1 MVCFSPSRA
10 LSAPVLSSSSSS
22 SPLLVLLLYVTGIL
36 AAATGGAT
44 TSSTSSLDVFESLA
58 QLPRGWTRTGPA
70 RPDDPVRLRV
80 SLKQQN
86 LDAFYE
92 GLLQVSTPDHPRYG
106 QHYQGHELRRLLR
119 PAPEATTAA
128 LSWLRAHNVTTVRDD
143 GDYLFFQTDAATA
156 GRMLDAQFAWY
167 QYGDATT
174 TTTTREPPLLR
185 TTRYSVP
192 PHVAAHINFVQPT
205 TRFGRTRP
213 LASHVDIMDPGEA
226 SAGQSKWVMDATAG
240 SVTEDDFKVNA
251 AGAVNATCATSI
263 TPQCLF
269 QLYNINL
276 KGSADG
282 NNSVGYASFVGQ
294 SARFSDMAEFSK
306 VYAPFTAAR
315 NVSRVEL
322 PPSPMLRAR
331 VCECQVRC

>member
-10 LSAPVLSSSSSS
+10 LSASVLTSSS
-22 SPLLVLLLYVTGIL
+22 LLLLLCAPGIL
-36 AAATGGAT
+36 AAAAAT
-44 TSSTSSLDVFESLA
+44 TAASSLDVFESLA

-70 RPDDPVRLRV
+70 RPDDPVKLRV

-106 QHYQGHELRRLLR
+106 QHYQGHELRSLLR
-119 PAPEATTAA
+119 PAAEATAA
-128 LSWLRAHNVTTVRDD
+128 TVSWLRAHNVTAIRDD

-167 QYGDATT
+167 QYGDDDDAQ
-174 TTTTREPPLLR
+174 EPPLLR

-192 PHVAAHINFVQPT
+192 SHVAAHINFVQPT

-213 LASHVDIMDPGEA
+213 LASHVDVMDPGQA
-226 SAGQSKWVMDATAG
+226 SAGQSKWVTDAAAG
-240 SVTEDDFKVNA
+240 SATEDEFKVNA
-251 AGAVNATCATSI
+251 ASAVNATCATSI

-276 KGSADG
+276 KGSANG

-294 SARFSDMAEFSK
+294 SARFSDMTEFSK

-315 NVSRVEL
+315 NVSQFEL
-322 PPSPMLRAR
+322 PPSPRKYMC
-331 VCECQVRC
+331 VCV